1 MDLAFFKLFQAERGR
16 RRGHRRHDCQPKEE
30 DIGQGH
36 VRRRQRHRTAA
47 AMTRGEKV
55 MSGTDLVV
63 KVKFNN
69 KVWITNWICFAMLP
83 YVTSSPYYSTSMHII
98 MLVGVTD
105 VLMPSLCF
113 ILLLIRNFCVTI
125 IVLDSTLLCPPT
137 AGCML
142 P

>member
-1 MDLAFFKLFQAERGR
+1 
-16 RRGHRRHDCQPKEE
+16 
-30 DIGQGH
+30 
-36 VRRRQRHRTAA
+36 
-47 AMTRGEKV
+47 

-63 KVKFNN
+63 KIKFNN

-113 ILLLIRNFCVTI
+113 ILLLMRNFCVTL
-125 IVLDSTLLCPPT
+125 IVLDSTLLYPAT